1 MRPAAVPP
9 NPAFERT
16 LGRVLV
22 VYLASGGRGSVH
34 FAILAAAIVGSFTF
48 LRGEPMRA
56 LILGLLMLAVAS
68 HASETGLVSFKSAGS
83 LQRSAVTEPFALSGE
98 SITLTGELLLPEGA
112 GPFPA
117 VILVHGCEGNRDV
130 EPAWGAFL
138 RGAGYATFNIDSLE
152 GRGLKE
158 VCTQPTALMPVQRV
172 ADAYGALR
180 HLSTHQKVDA
190 KRVALMGFSHGGIVA
205 MHASTRWAK
214 DNFAPDGR
222 PAFRAFIPFYPYCN
236 PVFPERD
243 HVYAPVRIHTG
254 AADDWTPAEPCA
266 KLAAALKT
274 SGYDVAI
281 QVYADAAHKFDQA
294 RVSTYLPAVVNGADC
309 YAQLPTILG
318 PVVASRIAN
327 CVKKGA
333 HIGGSPTAAE
343 QARKNVRSQLEQLL
357 R

>member
-1 MRPAAVPP
+1 
-9 NPAFERT
+9 
-16 LGRVLV
+16 
-22 VYLASGGRGSVH
+22 
-34 FAILAAAIVGSFTF
+34 
-48 LRGEPMRA
+48 MRA
-56 LILGLLMLAVAS
+56 LILGSLMLAGAS

-98 SITLTGELLLPEGA
+98 SITLTGELLLPDGA

-117 VILVHGCEGNRDV
+117 VILVHGCEGNRYV
-130 EPAWGAFL
+130 EPTWGAFL

-158 VCTQPTALMPVQRV
+158 VCTQPTALTPVQRV

-180 HLSTHQKVDA
+180 YLSAHQKVDA
-190 KRVALMGFSHGGIVA
+190 KRVALMGFSHGGILA
-205 MHASTRWAK
+205 MYASTRWAK

-266 KLAAALKT
+266 KLAAALKA
-274 SGYDVAI
+274 SGYDPGLRRRRSLVRPGEGFDLSSGGRQPRGLLCA
-281 QVYADAAHKFDQA
+281 AAHHPQSGRCLEHRQLRQERRPHRRQRHRGRA
-294 RVSTYLPAVVNGADC
+294 GAQER
-309 YAQLPTILG
+309 ALATRG
-318 PVVASRIAN
+318 
-327 CVKKGA
+327 
-333 HIGGSPTAAE
+333 AAE
-343 QARKNVRSQLEQLL
+343 VTAVSMTPLARRVHRSMHPTFVAATTAH
-357 R
+357 